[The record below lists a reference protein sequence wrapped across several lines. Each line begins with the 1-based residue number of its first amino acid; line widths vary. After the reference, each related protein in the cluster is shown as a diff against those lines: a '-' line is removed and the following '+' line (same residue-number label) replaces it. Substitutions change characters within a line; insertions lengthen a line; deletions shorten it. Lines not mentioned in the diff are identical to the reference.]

1 MLAPDEY
8 DGSDTR
14 LCADCDEVVEG
25 WQFHPGC
32 CPHDVVEV
40 DDGRDGEAGAIR
52 AFCQSCGE
60 EVRLGE
66 PEEDGVPG
74 WEVM

>member
-1 MLAPDEY
+1 MSHDY
-8 DGSDTR
+8 GDTH
-14 LCADCDEVVEG
+14 LCPDCDEVVDG
-25 WQFHPGC
+25 WQYHPTC
-32 CPHDVVEV
+32 CPHDEVEV